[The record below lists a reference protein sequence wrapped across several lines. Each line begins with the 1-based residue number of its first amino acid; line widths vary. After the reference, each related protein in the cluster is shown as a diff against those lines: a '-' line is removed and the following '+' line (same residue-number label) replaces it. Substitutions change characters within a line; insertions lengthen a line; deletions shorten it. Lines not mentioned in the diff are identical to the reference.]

1 MTTISVWE
9 FFGNGDQFF
18 GGSADDRVL
27 YLRGVVPV
35 FLHSWEKTAQDI
47 PARFTSVSE
56 AELAVDFAKRA
67 LPHQLRPRKGALISY
82 MKDAQ

>member
-1 MTTISVWE
+1 MAIRVRE
-9 FFGNGDQFF
+9 LFGMSDLGGFAGD
-18 GGSADDRVL
+18 REL

-35 FLHSWEKTAQDI
+35 FLRSWERTAQDI
-47 PARFTSVSE
+47 PARFKSVSE

-67 LPHQLRPRKGALISY
+67 LPQQLRPRKGALISY